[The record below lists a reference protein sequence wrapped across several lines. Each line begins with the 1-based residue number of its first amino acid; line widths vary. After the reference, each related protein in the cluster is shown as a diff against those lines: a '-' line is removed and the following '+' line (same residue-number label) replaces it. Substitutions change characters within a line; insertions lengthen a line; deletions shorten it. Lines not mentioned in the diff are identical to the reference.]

1 MDRAFAA
8 QTEYTDR
15 TFKRVEARGQTFEHR
30 EFYDCTFVDCA
41 FAESVWQRCR
51 LSNCTFRDCD
61 LSLVK
66 VPDSAFR
73 DVQFERCKVIGV
85 DWTAAAWGPK
95 GGVLNAVRF
104 SACVIN
110 YSTFIGLSLHK
121 IAFAGCTAKDV
132 DFAEADLTHADFR
145 RADLTDSRFWQ
156 TNLTGADFTG
166 ATNYAINASINT
178 LKGTRFS
185 LPEAIALLHSLDI
198 VLTDP
203 DVPSE

>member
-1 MDRAFAA
+1 MPHPFAA
-8 QTEYTDR
+8 QTDYTDR
-15 TFKRVEARGQTFEHR
+15 TFKRLDARGQTIASR
-30 EFYDCTFVDCA
+30 EFYDCTFVDCG
-41 FAESVWQRCR
+41 FAENVWQGCR
-51 LSNCTFRDCD
+51 FANCTFRQCD

-73 DVQFERCKVIGV
+73 DVTFDHCKVIGV

-95 GGVLNAVRF
+95 GGVLNAIRF
-104 SACVIN
+104 TACVIN
-110 YSTFIGLSLHK
+110 YSTFIGLSLPK
-121 IAFAGCTAKDV
+121 ITFTDCTAKDV

-156 TNLTGADFTG
+156 TTLTEADFTG
-166 ATNYAINASINT
+166 ATGYAINAGINT
-178 LKGTRFS
+178 LKKTRFS

-203 DVPSE
+203 DAPSE